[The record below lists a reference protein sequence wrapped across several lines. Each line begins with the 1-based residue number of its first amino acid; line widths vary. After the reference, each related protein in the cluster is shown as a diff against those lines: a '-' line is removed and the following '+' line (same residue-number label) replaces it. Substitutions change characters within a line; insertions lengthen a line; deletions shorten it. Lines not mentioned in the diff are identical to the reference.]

1 MRAHIEYPAWVIR
14 EAVPLNPIGPYYIR
28 PHYQD
33 AESNKLYLIHRNKH
47 REAVKMRRQ
56 RNMAQMTEQNK
67 TPQKKN

>member
-47 REAVKMRRQ
+47 KETAKVRRQ
-56 RNMAQMTEQNK
+56 RNMTQMK
-67 TPQKKN
+67 